1 MHLYVMKMRE
11 QYALLWADAPEQRE
25 LGFQAYE
32 LFMRAFSNRTRFAI
46 ISELRAGPKSV
57 GELCESLSLEQSLV
71 SHNLKCLLDCGFV
84 TVEREG
90 KNRIYELEN
99 ETIAPLLGLIDKHV
113 ARYRAHL
120 IACKIITPAKREGK
134 SA

>member
-1 MHLYVMKMRE
+1 MRMRE
-11 QYALLWADAPEQRE
+11 QYAPLRTSTPAQRE
-25 LGFQAYE
+25 LGYQAYE

-46 ISELRAGPKSV
+46 ISVLRRGPKSV
-57 GELCESLSLEQSLV
+57 GELSESLSFEQSLV

-90 KNRIYELEN
+90 KNRIYGLEK

-120 IACKIITPAKREGK
+120 IACKIITPVAREGK
-134 SA
+134 QLD